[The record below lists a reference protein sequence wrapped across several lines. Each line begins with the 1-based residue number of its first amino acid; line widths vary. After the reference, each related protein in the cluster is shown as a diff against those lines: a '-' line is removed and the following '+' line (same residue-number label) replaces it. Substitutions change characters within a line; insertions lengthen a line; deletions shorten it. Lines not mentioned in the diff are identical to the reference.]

1 MLFHTELLYLL
12 KIKDKNKIMIL
23 TGKAKEDFYKYINIE
38 DYKLFDYVRKKYA
51 NEIVLNA
58 LIIEWF
64 DSVGIYISI
73 NYVDFYDEFRNNTG
87 FETYVTNK
95 GLSVKFRSVSIRQE
109 AIKQAIKKANE
120 IYNEKY
126 VKFRRI

>member
-109 AIKQAIKKANE
+109 ATIQAIKKANE
-120 IYNEKY
+120 IYNSTL
-126 VKFRRI
+126 

>member
-1 MLFHTELLYLL
+1 
-12 KIKDKNKIMIL
+12 MIL
-23 TGKAKEDFYKYINIE
+23 TGETKLDFERWLHSNDVLIKDGIYDDTYLT
-38 DYKLFDYVRKKYA
+38 DVFDKLPLNLQYA
-51 NEIVLNA
+51 S
-58 LIIEWF
+58 IIEWF

-73 NYVDFYDEFRNNTG
+73 NYIDFYDELRNNTG

-120 IYNEKY
+120 IYNTTL
-126 VKFRRI
+126 

>member
-1 MLFHTELLYLL
+1 
-12 KIKDKNKIMIL
+12 MIL

-64 DSVGIYISI
+64 DSVGICIDRDCI
-73 NYVDFYDEFRNNTG
+73 NMEMVITDFRDI
-87 FETYVTNK
+87 NK
-95 GLSVKFRSVSIRQE
+95 EQIIIDCGLEEPFPEWWK
-109 AIKQAIKKANE
+109 KAIKKANE
-120 IYNEKY
+120 IYNNKN
-126 VKFRRI
+126 

>member
-1 MLFHTELLYLL
+1 
-12 KIKDKNKIMIL
+12 MIL

-73 NYVDFYDEFRNNTG
+73 NYVDFYDELRNNTG

-95 GLSVKFRSVSIRQE
+95 GLSVKFRSVSIRHE

>member
-1 MLFHTELLYLL
+1 
-12 KIKDKNKIMIL
+12 MIL
-23 TGKAKEDFYKYINIE
+23 TGKAKEDFENYILNENLRHDSEVLISVYNQE
-38 DYKLFDYVRKKYA
+38 TLFINYNNVK
-51 NEIVLNA
+51 ETLLNA

-73 NYVDFYDEFRNNTG
+73 NYVDFYDELRNDTG

-95 GLSVKFRSVSIRQE
+95 GLSVKFRNVSSRQE

-120 IYNEKY
+120 IYNNKN
-126 VKFRRI
+126 